1 MSGLYDPTQTRL
13 RLAYEPPATLCL
25 LGYLPYRN
33 QTRLKTRDHFELADF
48 NSGLPLIYDP
58 VHLGSLHPQLQG
70 LPVWLQKD
78 KVRKDIK
85 GCVDCLGKVKV
96 LGCHKLLELHS

>member
-33 QTRLKTRDHFELADF
+33 ETRLKTRDHFELADF

-58 VHLGSLHPQLQG
+58 VILAVFILNFKVFQFGYRKTKYVKTS
-70 LPVWLQKD
+70 KD
-78 KVRKDIK
+78 ASIAWAKSKF
-85 GCVDCLGKVKV
+85 
-96 LGCHKLLELHS
+96 